1 MKWIS
6 ILLIFL
12 QLPTISFAQNTDS
25 TIYELPPVN
34 LANFHISDSILN
46 VPASISVI
54 DSKTI
59 LSNNLVE
66 IAPVLNKVP
75 GVFMQ
80 SGSINTNRIS
90 IRGMGA
96 RTPYGTN
103 KIRGFYG
110 NIPLTSGDSETTIED
125 LDLEIIDQIEIIKGP
140 MSSIYG
146 AGLGGAII
154 LQPKQSN
161 SKGNEFRFS
170 TLIGSFGLMKNTAN
184 YSWTGNS
191 SSINYGYSRI
201 ESEGFRQNSDYFRE
215 AHTLSGNIFQNDQ
228 HKLSYLFNHT
238 YLKAFIA
245 SSITQDEFENNPQ
258 NAASNWLAAKGFEQ
272 YHSYMG
278 GLDYSGE
285 INSALNYSAAVYFN
299 IKDAYEPR
307 PFDILAQQTET
318 FGGRAQLSG
327 KDVFDLPVS
336 FVIGG
341 EIFKDNYD
349 GQTFENLY
357 QENNGNGSLQGNQL
371 TGTLQD
377 RFFYNLFAQ
386 LRFKF
391 LNKFELKAGLNFN
404 HTQFKLTNAFP
415 QENNSQ
421 DKYEYDPIFAPQLSL
436 MYHPN
441 DFQTLYVS
449 ASRGYSMPSIDE
461 MLNEEGRVNTDIK
474 PENGYNFEL
483 GYKVASRNRRFQ
495 LEFSAYRMIVEDLLV
510 SQRIA
515 EDQYIGVNAGET
527 LHQGI
532 EIFTQYKIPFIQNKW
547 IFTPYLSFNYG
558 EFKFKEFIY
567 QENDFSGNK
576 LTGVPATQLTSG
588 IELQMPLGFRWSVDY
603 YFVEKF
609 PINDATTVY
618 NDSYQLLNT
627 KINWQ
632 YSFWEK
638 FNLGLAF
645 GVNNVTDSHYAS
657 QVLVNATAFGNAQ
670 PRYYYPGNPINF
682 YGQLNLNIKL

>member
-12 QLPTISFAQNTDS
+12 HLSTISFAQNTDS

-46 VPASISVI
+46 IPASISVI

-59 LSNNLVE
+59 QSNNLVE

-154 LQPKQSN
+154 LQPRQSN
-161 SKGNEFRFS
+161 FKGNEFRFS
-170 TLIGSFGLMKNTAN
+170 TFVGSFGLLKNAAN

-215 AHTLSGNIFQNDQ
+215 AHTLSGNIFQNDN

-245 SSITQDEFENNPQ
+245 SSISEDEFENNPQ

-278 GLDYSGE
+278 GLGYSGK
-285 INSALNYSAAVYFN
+285 INSDLNYSAAAYFN
-299 IKDAYEPR
+299 LRDAYEPR
-307 PFDILAQQTET
+307 PFDILTQKNNSYGA
-318 FGGRAQLSG
+318 RAQLSG
-327 KDVFDLPVS
+327 DNLFNLPLS
-336 FVIGG
+336 FSIGG
-341 EIFKDNYD
+341 EIFKDDYD
-349 GQTFENLY
+349 GYTFQNLY
-357 QENNGNGSLQGNQL
+357 EENNGNGSLQGNQL
-371 TGTLQD
+371 TNILQD

-386 LRFKF
+386 LRFQF
-391 LNKFELKAGLNFN
+391 LDKFELQAGMNFN
-404 HTQFKLTNAFP
+404 HTQFELTNAFP
-415 QENNSQ
+415 QENYSKG
-421 DKYEYDPIFAPQLSL
+421 KYDYDPIFAPQLSL
-436 MYHPN
+436 LFHPN
-441 DFQTLYVS
+441 SNQTLYLS

-461 MLNEEGRVNTDIK
+461 MLNEEGRVNSEIK
-474 PENGYNFEL
+474 PENGYNFEF
-483 GYKVASRNRRFQ
+483 GYKMNSTNKKLQ
-495 LEFSAYRMIVEDLLV
+495 LEFAAYHMIVDDLLV
-510 SQRIA
+510 SQRVA
-515 EDQYIGVNAGET
+515 EDQYVGVNAGET

-532 EIFTQYKIPFIQNKW
+532 ELFARYKIPLIPNKW
-547 IFTPYLSFNYG
+547 ILTPYVSGNLGRY
-558 EFKFKEFIY
+558 EFKEFIY
-567 QENDFSGNK
+567 DENDFSGNE
-576 LTGVPATQLTSG
+576 LTGVPSTQLTTG
-588 IELQMPLGFRWSVDY
+588 INLQMPFGFSWNLDY
-603 YFVEKF
+603 YFVEEF
-609 PINDATTVY
+609 PINDANTVY

-627 KINWQ
+627 KLHWQ

-638 FNLGLAF
+638 LNLGLAF
-645 GVNNVTDSHYAS
+645 GVNNLTDSNYAS

-670 PRYYYPGNPINF
+670 PRYYYPGSPVNF
-682 YGQLNLNIKL
+682 YGQLNLNIRL

>member
-1 MKWIS
+1 MKWI
-6 ILLIFL
+6 FL
-12 QLPTISFAQNTDS
+12 VLFFFNLPIISFAQTDS

-34 LANFHISDSILN
+34 LADFHISDSILN

-54 DSKTI
+54 DGKTVQ
-59 LSNNLVE
+59 SNNLVE

-125 LDLEIIDQIEIIKGP
+125 LDLEIMDQIEIIKGP

-154 LQPKQSN
+154 IQPRRSGF
-161 SKGNEFRFS
+161 KGSEFRFS
-170 TLIGSFGLMKNTAN
+170 TLLGSFGLMKNTAN
-184 YSWTGNS
+184 YSWTGDV

-201 ESEGFRQNSDYFRE
+201 ESEGFRQNSDYFRD
-215 AHTLSGNIFQNDQ
+215 AHTLSGNISQNEN

-245 SSITQDEFENNPQ
+245 SSINEEEFENNPQ

-278 GLDYSGE
+278 GLDYSGK
-285 INSALNYSAAVYFN
+285 INSDLNYSAAAYFN

-318 FGGRAQLSG
+318 FGGRVQLSG
-327 KDVFDLPVS
+327 KDIFELPVS

-341 EIFKDNYD
+341 EIFKDNYK

-357 QENNGNGSLQGNQL
+357 QQNNGNGSLQGSQL
-371 TGTLQD
+371 TGTVQD
-377 RFFYNLFAQ
+377 RFFYNLFVQ
-386 LRFKF
+386 LRFQF
-391 LNKFELKAGLNFN
+391 WDKFEFQSGLNFN
-404 HTQFKLTNAFP
+404 HTQLKLTNTFP
-415 QENNSQ
+415 SENYSRE
-421 DKYEYDPIFAPQLSL
+421 KYDYDPIFAPQLSFL
-436 MYHPN
+436 YYP
-441 DFQTLYVS
+441 DKDQTLYLS

-461 MLNEEGRVNTDIK
+461 MLNEEGRINSEIK

-483 GYKVASRNRRFQ
+483 GYRVFSRNRKLR
-495 LEFSAYRMIVEDLLV
+495 LEFAAYHMVVEDLLV

-515 EDQYIGVNAGET
+515 EDQYVGVNAGKT
-527 LHQGI
+527 LHQGV
-532 EIFTQYKIPFIQNKW
+532 ELFSQYKIPFVRNQFIL
-547 IFTPYLSFNYG
+547 TPYVSFNWG

-567 QENDFSGNK
+567 EENDFSGNK
-576 LTGVPATQLTSG
+576 LTGVPASQITGG
-588 IELQMPLGFRWSVDY
+588 IELQMPLGFRWSIDY
-603 YFVEKF
+603 YFVDKF
-609 PINDATTVY
+609 PINDANTVY
-618 NDSYQLLNT
+618 NDNYQLLNT
-627 KINWQ
+627 KLSWEYN
-632 YSFWEK
+632 FWDN
-638 FNLGLAF
+638 FNLGLSF
-645 GVNNVTDSHYAS
+645 GANNLTDSHYAS
-657 QVLVNATAFGNAQ
+657 QVLVNAVGFGSTQ
-670 PRYYYPGNPINF
+670 PRYYYPGHPVNF
-682 YGQLNLNIKL
+682 YGQLNLNIRL